1 MISTVPGA
9 SPIRLRFSEGI
20 SVQIRSRI
28 EYAFRV
34 YAAVY
39 GYHVSDPN
47 SNQNARTV
55 LYGVEVGN
63 SVNQSSLLRVPAL
76 YQPAAKNRRIE
87 GVTRHIYAGEEFFL
101 INGLDPQTGR
111 PDWLGEIFQWLS
123 SEHEKSIL
131 VRDGVGR
138 IPDHE
143 MIFARYG
150 IPAWKPHVSCLM
162 AWLDNCLHG
171 EESRPALPRAPSP
184 VPEVDHLVLC
194 SHDVDFYYTNR
205 LSAFRRLI
213 KNLGIGL
220 FLFKSSDYF
229 LANATMLTRLL
240 LAGKSV
246 GDYLPET
253 MRRLRDCGATSTFFV
268 VTQRAHRRDPNYSL
282 EDLAPILGSAAQ
294 TGFPVEIHAS
304 YTSSIEADSLESE
317 AAALSSVLQKRPTGT
332 RQHWLRFSD
341 LDDLFR
347 QVAEAGLRF
356 DSSLG
361 FTHHIGFRNGA
372 SFAFPP
378 YNFKEERPYDFLE
391 IPLAIMDGSLAEE
404 CQTTRQ
410 DPQFLADRMLAES
423 RKYGWGGIS
432 VLWHNPVEA
441 LPVPNAINRVFW
453 NCLANKESYRE
464 RWISTDDFFSL
475 CLRRYHDAGLLGKV
489 HDSKLGADLPGRDCG
504 EGKPSFQTPVVSQR
518 VLVEGACDSQVSPTG
533 NSK

>member
-1 MISTVPGA
+1 MSGA

-20 SVQIRSRI
+20 SAQIRSRI
-28 EYAFRV
+28 DYAFRV

-39 GYHVSDPN
+39 GYRVSDPN
-47 SNQNARTV
+47 SNENARTV
-55 LYGVEVGN
+55 VYGLEGG
-63 SVNQSSLLRVPAL
+63 STVNQSCSMRVPAL
-76 YQPAAKNRRIE
+76 YQPPAKNRRIAK
-87 GVTRHIYAGEEFFL
+87 VTRHSYADEEFFL
-101 INGLDPQTGR
+101 FYGLDSQTGR
-111 PDWLGEIFQWLS
+111 PDWLGEIFHWLS
-123 SEHEKSIL
+123 NGHEKGIP

-150 IPAWKPHVSCLM
+150 IPAWKPHVSRLM
-162 AWLDNCLHG
+162 AWLDNYLRG
-171 EESRPALPRAPSP
+171 EASRPALPRAPSP
-184 VPEVDHLVLC
+184 MPGIDHLVIC
-194 SHDVDFYYTNR
+194 SHDVDFYYNNR
-205 LSAFRRLI
+205 LGALHRLI

-220 FLFKSSDYF
+220 LLYKSWDYF
-229 LANATMLTRLL
+229 LANASMLAKLL
-240 LAGKSV
+240 LTGKRV

-253 MRRLRDCGATSTFFV
+253 MRRLRDCEATSTVFV

-282 EDLAPILGSAAQ
+282 VDLVPILRNAVQ

-304 YTSSIEADSLESE
+304 YTSSIDADSLQSE
-317 AAALSSVLQKRPTGT
+317 AAVLSSVLHKPPTGT

-341 LDDLFR
+341 PDDLFR

-391 IPLAIMDGSLAEE
+391 IPLAIMDGSLDAE
-404 CQTTRQ
+404 CQATRE
-410 DPQFLADRMLAES
+410 DPQFLTDRVLAES

-441 LPVPNAINRVFW
+441 LPVPNSINQVFW

-464 RWISTDDFFSL
+464 QWISTDDFFSL

-489 HDSKLGADLPGRDCG
+489 QGSKLGADSSGRG
-504 EGKPSFQTPVVSQR
+504 RTESRPVFKHQSFHHVR
-518 VLVEGACDSQVSPTG
+518 
-533 NSK
+533 

>member
-1 MISTVPGA
+1 MSGA

-28 EYAFRV
+28 DYAFRV

-47 SNQNARTV
+47 SKEKARTV
-55 LYGVEVGN
+55 VYGLDAGN
-63 SVNQSSLLRVPAL
+63 GAIQSCLLRVPAL
-76 YQPAAKNRRIE
+76 YQARAKNRRIE
-87 GVTRHIYAGEEFFL
+87 RITRHSYAGEEFFL
-101 INGLDPQTGR
+101 FYGLDSQTGR
-111 PDWLGEIFQWLS
+111 PDWLGEIFHWLS
-123 SEHEKSIL
+123 SEHEKGIP

-143 MIFARYG
+143 MIFARCG

-162 AWLDNCLHG
+162 AWLENCLNG

-184 VPEVDHLVLC
+184 VPGVDHLVLC
-194 SHDVDFYYTNR
+194 SHDVDFYYTDR
-205 LSAFRRLI
+205 LSALYRLV

-220 FLFKSSDYF
+220 LLFKSWDYI
-229 LANATMLTRLL
+229 LASATMLAKLL
-240 LAGKSV
+240 LAGKRV

-253 MRRLRDCGATSTFFV
+253 MRRLRDCEATSTFFV
-268 VTQRAHRRDPNYSL
+268 VPKQAHRRDPNYSL
-282 EDLAPILGSAAQ
+282 ADLAPILRSAAQ

-304 YTSSIEADSLESE
+304 YTSSIDADSLQSE
-317 AAALSSVLQKRPTGT
+317 AAALSNILQERPTGT

-341 LDDLFR
+341 PDELFR
-347 QVAEAGLRF
+347 QVAEARLRF

-361 FTHHIGFRNGA
+361 FTDHIGFRNGA

-404 CQTTRQ
+404 CQTTSQ
-410 DPQFLADRMLAES
+410 DPQFLADRILSES

-432 VLWHNPVEA
+432 VLWHNPVEP

-453 NCLANKESYRE
+453 NCLGKKESYRE
-464 RWISTDDFFSL
+464 QWISTDDFFSL
-475 CLRRYHDAGLLGKV
+475 CLRRYHDAGLLVKV
-489 HDSKLGADLPGRDCG
+489 NGSTLGTDSPGRDCC
-504 EGKPSFQTPVVSQR
+504 EGRRSFQIPVASQR
-518 VLVEGACDSQVSPTG
+518 VPVEAACDSQVSRNG